1 MLSLNVN
8 SSYLETH
15 CDRLLSRRFLFT
27 FPLETDTMGPFQ
39 GTQAHIIT
47 QYHTIQTL
55 GRTEGTSERH
65 GCD

>member
-1 MLSLNVN
+1 
-8 SSYLETH
+8 
-15 CDRLLSRRFLFT
+15 
-27 FPLETDTMGPFQ
+27 MGPFQ

-65 GCD
+65 GSDWTGSL